1 MLFTVTLIYAAYL
14 DYKTKTIPNTVI
26 VTTLI
31 LSVICSAAPVLERI
45 AGFLIPAVPLFF
57 IALKNKGLKGGDIKY
72 LSAVGAYLGLTTLA
86 KALIPA
92 TITAVI
98 WGFAHKEKSVPLAT
112 VFCIG
117 YFIYIAVNFS
127 LGGLG

>member
-1 MLFTVTLIYAAYL
+1 MLFTVTIIYAAYL
-14 DYKTKTIPNTVI
+14 DYKTKTIPNVVI

-31 LSVICSAAPVLERI
+31 LSVICSTAPVLERI
-45 AGFLIPAVPLFF
+45 AGFLFPAVPLFF

-98 WGFAHKEKSVPLAT
+98 WGYAHKTISVPLAT

-117 YFIYIAVNFS
+117 YIIYLAVNYT
-127 LGGLG
+127 LGGQT

>member
-1 MLFTVTLIYAAYL
+1 MLFTVTIIYAAYL
-14 DYKTKTIPNTVI
+14 DSKTKTIPNVVI

-31 LSVICSAAPVLERI
+31 LSVICSTAPVLERI
-45 AGFLIPAVPLFF
+45 AGFLFPAVPLFF

-72 LSAVGAYLGLTTLA
+72 LSAVGAYLGLTTVA

-98 WGFAHKEKSVPLAT
+98 WGYAHKTKSVPLAT

-117 YFIYIAVNFS
+117 YFIYIAVNYT

>member
-14 DYKTKTIPNTVI
+14 DYKTKTIPNMVI

-31 LSVICSAAPVLERI
+31 LSVICCTAPVLERI
-45 AGFLIPAVPLFF
+45 AGFILPAVPLFF

-98 WGFAHKEKSVPLAT
+98 WGYAHKTKSVPLAT

-117 YFIYIAVNFS
+117 YIIYLTVNYT
-127 LGGLG
+127 LGGQT

>member
-1 MLFTVTLIYAAYL
+1 MLFTVTIIYAAYM
-14 DYKTKTIPNTVI
+14 DYKKLIITNITTTII
-26 VTTLI
+26 FI
-31 LSVICSAAPVLERI
+31 LSIICSTAPVWERI
-45 AGFLIPAVPLFF
+45 AGFLLPAVPLFF
-57 IALKNKGLKGGDIKY
+57 IALKNKKLKGGDIKY

-98 WGFAHKEKSVPLAT
+98 WGYAHKTKSVPLAF

-117 YFIYIAVNFS
+117 YIIYLAVNFS
-127 LGGLG
+127 LGG